1 MKEIFIYAWL
11 AGNLGDDLFVQSL
24 CERYPTIQFCV
35 LADKQYKERFSDIK
49 NLKVYSGEEKK
60 ARIVNKIA
68 GFIAKEGGI
77 NGFFR
82 YLVKN
87 SAAVVHIG
95 GSVFTQH
102 EDDWSSFYE
111 ADAFLAEKSKRL
123 YQISGNFGPYT
134 DEKYYKAYHEL
145 FKKYRGI
152 CFRDSYSYEKFKDL
166 PNISWAPDVIFQYK
180 SNIAVKKKKIVI
192 SPVELEN
199 RDGKW
204 SLVSYEKA
212 YCRFHVEAIRQLLKE
227 EYQVVMVSFCP
238 GQGDGAMMQKIL
250 EGLDANERIRVRCV
264 AYTGNRR
271 EILQEFED
279 AEGVIGTRFH
289 SSILGFIHNCK
300 VLPIIYDQKT
310 EHVLD
315 DMNYSLRVKLSELEH
330 VKAGKKLEEL
340 LAMEPIDLKNWERRA
355 EEQFQYID
363 KFIEFYKRG

>member
-1 MKEIFIYAWL
+1 M
-11 AGNLGDDLFVQSL
+11 
-24 CERYPTIQFCV
+24 
-35 LADKQYKERFSDIK
+35 
-49 NLKVYSGEEKK
+49 YSGEERK
-60 ARIVNKIA
+60 ARIVNKIT
-68 GFIAKEGGI
+68 GLLAKERGI

-87 SAAVVHIG
+87 SVAVVHIG

-102 EDDWSSFYE
+102 EDDWSSFYG

-134 DEKYYKAYHEL
+134 DEKYYEAYHEL
-145 FKKYRGI
+145 FKEYRGI

-166 PNISWAPDVIFQYK
+166 PNVSWAPDVIFQYK
-180 SNIAVKKKKIVI
+180 SNIAGKKKKIVI

-199 RDGKW
+199 RAGKW

-212 YCRFHVEAIRQLLKE
+212 YRRFHVEAIRQLLKE
-227 EYQVVMVSFCP
+227 KYQVVMVSFCP

-250 EGLDANERIRVRCV
+250 EDLDENESIRVRCL
-264 AYTGNRR
+264 AYAGNRR

-289 SSILGFIHNCK
+289 SSVLGFIHNCK

-315 DMNYSLRVKLSELEH
+315 DMNYSLRIKLPEMEH
-330 VKAGKKLEEL
+330 MEAGKKLEEL
-340 LAMEPIDLKNWERRA
+340 LAMKPIDWNNWERRA

-363 KFIEFYKRG
+363 KFMEFYKRG